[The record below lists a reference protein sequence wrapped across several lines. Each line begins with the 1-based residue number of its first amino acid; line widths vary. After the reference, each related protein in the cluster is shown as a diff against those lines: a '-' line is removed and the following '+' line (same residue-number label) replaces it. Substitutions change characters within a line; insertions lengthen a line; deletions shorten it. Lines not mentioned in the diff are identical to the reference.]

1 MQAINDEAPF
11 AYAHSNLDIPDME
24 MLVMVG
30 GGGEVCVVD

>member
-24 MLVMVG
+24 MF
-30 GGGEVCVVD
+30 CVVD